1 MRLRN
6 RIGIVLASV
15 GLLVTAAGIAY
26 ATIPGEDGV
35 IHGCYLT
42 RAGVLRVIDPATSH
56 CTSFETPIEWNQT
69 GPEGPPGPEG
79 PQGEAGPPGPQGAEG
94 PHGPQGP
101 SGTSK
106 AYTGDETFPQALSVP
121 DGGGPIARINLPAG
135 RFVLFA
141 SAAFNNPGAEEAL
154 VECHIEG
161 PGGRGTGSDFGS
173 RHATLGG
180 TGNGGF
186 FDAATIAMQVTVLPD
201 TPSSYDLQCS
211 DRGGQVSVTSLIHP
225 TVTALEV
232 DSVFQIRG

>member
-1 MRLRN
+1 MSNVLSWRSRLAVVL
-6 RIGIVLASV
+6 GSVFVLAV
-15 GLLVTAAGIAY
+15 AGGVAY
-26 ATIPGEDGV
+26 ANIPDSNGV
-35 IHGCYLT
+35 IHGCMH
-42 RAGVLRVIDPATSH
+42 GNSGQLRVIDADSDSCRHHESPLD
-56 CTSFETPIEWNQT
+56 WNRT
-69 GPEGPPGPEG
+69 GLQGDPG
-79 PQGEAGPPGPQGAEG
+79 PQGEPGPQGPQG
-94 PHGPQGP
+94 PRGPQGP

-106 AYTGDETFPQALSVP
+106 AYTGDETFPQVLSVP
-121 DGGGPIARINLPAG
+121 DSGGPIARINLPAG

-141 SAAFNNPGAEEAL
+141 SASFNNPGAQEAL

-161 PGGRGTGSDFGS
+161 PGGRGSGSDFGS

-201 TPSSYDLQCS
+201 TPRSYDLQCS
-211 DRGGQVSVTSLIHP
+211 DHGGQVRVTSLIHP